1 MNEYN
6 GWTNY
11 ETWLVNLEM
20 GLTDDSHAFE
30 ARNLDDLIVEL
41 KDYAENLIES
51 DNTLAT
57 NFANIILSKVD
68 WREIAEV
75 VLEQLMEIENEIK

>member
-1 MNEYN
+1 MTEYT

-41 KDYAENLIES
+41 RDYAEIAIDS

-57 NFANIILSKVD
+57 NFANTILSKVD

-75 VLEQLMEIENEIK
+75 VLERLMEN

>member
-11 ETWLVNLEM
+11 ETWIVNLEM

-41 KDYAENLIES
+41 KDYAEIAIDS

-75 VLEQLMEIENEIK
+75 VLERLTEN

>member
-11 ETWLVNLEM
+11 ETWLVSLEM

-41 KDYAENLIES
+41 RDYAEIAIDS

-57 NFANIILSKVD
+57 NFANTILSKVD

-75 VLEQLMEIENEIK
+75 VLERLMEN

>member
-20 GLTDDSHAFE
+20 GFTDDLQAFE
-30 ARNLDDLIVEL
+30 SRNLDDLIVEL
-41 KDYAENLIES
+41 RDYAEHVLES
-51 DNTLAT
+51 DNILAT

-68 WREIAEV
+68 WREIAEA
-75 VLEQLMEIENEIK
+75 VLERSMEN

>member
-41 KDYAENLIES
+41 RDYAEIAIDS

-57 NFANIILSKVD
+57 NFANTVLSKVD

-75 VLEQLMEIENEIK
+75 VLERLMEN

>member
-20 GLTDDSHAFE
+20 GLTDDSQAFE
-30 ARNLDDLIVEL
+30 SRNLDDLIVEL
-41 KDYAENLIES
+41 RDYAEIAIDS

-57 NFANIILSKVD
+57 NFANIILSRVD
-68 WREIAEV
+68 WREIAEAI
-75 VLEQLMEIENEIK
+75 LERLMEN

>member
-41 KDYAENLIES
+41 KDYAEIAIDS

-57 NFANIILSKVD
+57 NFANTILSKVD

-75 VLEQLMEIENEIK
+75 VLERLMEN

>member
-20 GLTDDSHAFE
+20 GFTDNFHAFGS
-30 ARNLDDLIVEL
+30 RNLDDLTVEL
-41 KDYAENLIES
+41 KDCAENLIES
-51 DNTLAT
+51 DNKLAT
-57 NFANIILSKVD
+57 NFANIILYRVD
-68 WREIAEV
+68 WNDIAEA
-75 VLEQLMEIENEIK
+75 VLKQLMEIENEIE

>member
-1 MNEYN
+1 MNECN

-20 GLTDDSHAFE
+20 GLTDDSLAFE
-30 ARNLDDLIVEL
+30 SRNLDDLIVEL
-41 KDYAENLIES
+41 KEYAENALES

-57 NFANIILSKVD
+57 NFANTILSKVD

-75 VLEQLMEIENEIK
+75 VLERLMEN

>member
-20 GLTDDSHAFE
+20 GLTDDSRDFYE

-68 WREIAEV
+68 WKDIAEV
-75 VLEQLMEIENEIK
+75 VLEQLMDN

>member
-20 GLTDDSHAFE
+20 GFTDDLHAFE
-30 ARNLDDLIVEL
+30 SRNLDDLIVEL
-41 KDYAENLIES
+41 RDYAEHVLES

-57 NFANIILSKVD
+57 NFVNIILSKVD
-68 WREIAEV
+68 WREIAEA
-75 VLEQLMEIENEIK
+75 VLEQ

>member
-20 GLTDDSHAFE
+20 GLTDDLHAFE

-57 NFANIILSKVD
+57 YFSHIILSKVD

-75 VLEQLMEIENEIK
+75 VLERLMEH

>member
-30 ARNLDDLIVEL
+30 SRNLDDLIVEL
-41 KDYAENLIES
+41 RDYAEIAIDS

-57 NFANIILSKVD
+57 NFANTILSKVD
-68 WREIAEV
+68 WREIAEA
-75 VLEQLMEIENEIK
+75 VLEQSMED

>member
-20 GLTDDSHAFE
+20 GFTDDLHAFE
-30 ARNLDDLIVEL
+30 SRNLDDLIVEL
-41 KDYAENLIES
+41 RDYAEHVLES
-51 DNTLAT
+51 DNILAT
-57 NFANIILSKVD
+57 NFVNIILSKVD

-75 VLEQLMEIENEIK
+75 VLERLMEN

>member
-41 KDYAENLIES
+41 KEYAENAIES

-57 NFANIILSKVD
+57 NFANVILSQVD
-68 WREIAEV
+68 WKDIAES
-75 VLEQLMEIENEIK
+75 VLDLLMEN

>member
-11 ETWLVNLEM
+11 ETWLVSLEM
-20 GLTDDSHAFE
+20 GFTDDFHAFE
-30 ARNLDDLIVEL
+30 ARNIDDLIVEL

-75 VLEQLMEIENEIK
+75 VLERLMEN

>member
-20 GLTDDSHAFE
+20 GLTDDLHAFE

-41 KDYAENLIES
+41 KDYAENAIES

-57 NFANIILSKVD
+57 NFANVILSQVD
-68 WREIAEV
+68 WKDIAES
-75 VLEQLMEIENEIK
+75 VLDLLMEN

>member
-20 GLTDDSHAFE
+20 GFTDNSHAFE
-30 ARNLDDLIVEL
+30 SRNLDYLIADLKE
-41 KDYAENLIES
+41 YAENAIES

-57 NFANIILSKVD
+57 YFSRVTLSKVD
-68 WREIAEV
+68 WREIAEA
-75 VLEQLMEIENEIK
+75 VLEQSMED

>member
-41 KDYAENLIES
+41 SDYAEIAIDS

-57 NFANIILSKVD
+57 NFANTILSKVD

-75 VLEQLMEIENEIK
+75 VLERLMEN

>member
-20 GLTDDSHAFE
+20 GFTDDLQAFE
-30 ARNLDDLIVEL
+30 SRNLDDLIVEL
-41 KDYAENLIES
+41 RDYAEHVLES
-51 DNTLAT
+51 DNILAT
-57 NFANIILSKVD
+57 NFVNIILSKVD

-75 VLEQLMEIENEIK
+75 VLEQSMED

>member
-20 GLTDDSHAFE
+20 GLTDDSHAFQ

-41 KDYAENLIES
+41 RDYAEIAIDS

-57 NFANIILSKVD
+57 NFANTILSKVD

-75 VLEQLMEIENEIK
+75 VLERLMEN

>member
-6 GWTNY
+6 GWSNC

-20 GLTDDSHAFE
+20 GLTDDPHAFE

-41 KDYAENLIES
+41 KEYAENLIES
-51 DNTLAT
+51 DNKLAT

-68 WREIAEV
+68 WRDIAEA
-75 VLEQLMEIENEIK
+75 VLGQLMEIENEIK

>member
-30 ARNLDDLIVEL
+30 ARNLDDLIVDL
-41 KDYAENLIES
+41 KEYAENAIES

-57 NFANIILSKVD
+57 NFASIILSKVD
-68 WREIAEV
+68 WKDIAEV
-75 VLEQLMEIENEIK
+75 VLERLMEN

>member
-41 KDYAENLIES
+41 KEYAENAIDS

-57 NFANIILSKVD
+57 CFAHTILSKVD

-75 VLEQLMEIENEIK
+75 VLERLMEN

>member
-41 KDYAENLIES
+41 KEYAENAIDS

-57 NFANIILSKVD
+57 CFAHTILAKVD
-68 WREIAEV
+68 WREIAEA
-75 VLEQLMEIENEIK
+75 VLDLLMEN

>member
-41 KDYAENLIES
+41 KDYAENAIES

-57 NFANIILSKVD
+57 NFANITLSKVD
-68 WREIAEV
+68 WNDIAEA
-75 VLEQLMEIENEIK
+75 VLERLMEN

>member
-20 GLTDDSHAFE
+20 GLTDDSHAFGS
-30 ARNLDDLIVEL
+30 RNLDDLIVEL
-41 KDYAENLIES
+41 KDCAENAIES
-51 DNTLAT
+51 DNKLAT
-57 NFANIILSKVD
+57 YFSHIILSRVD
-68 WREIAEV
+68 WDEIAEF
-75 VLEQLMEIENEIK
+75 VLERLMEIENEIR

>member
-11 ETWLVNLEM
+11 ETWLVNLEL
-20 GLTDDSHAFE
+20 GLTDDSDAFY

-41 KDYAENLIES
+41 RDYAEIAIDS

-57 NFANIILSKVD
+57 NFANTILSKVD

-75 VLEQLMEIENEIK
+75 VLERLMEN

>member
-20 GLTDDSHAFE
+20 GFTDDLQAFE
-30 ARNLDDLIVEL
+30 SRNLDDLIVEL
-41 KDYAENLIES
+41 RDYAEIAIDS

-57 NFANIILSKVD
+57 NFANTILSKVD

-75 VLEQLMEIENEIK
+75 VLERLMEN

>member
-20 GLTDDSHAFE
+20 GITDDPHAFE
-30 ARNLDDLIVEL
+30 SRNLDDLIVEL
-41 KDYAENLIES
+41 RDYAEHVLES

-57 NFANIILSKVD
+57 NFVNIILSKVD
-68 WREIAEV
+68 WREIAEA
-75 VLEQLMEIENEIK
+75 VLEQSMED

>member
-11 ETWLVNLEM
+11 ETWLVNLEL
-20 GLTDDSHAFE
+20 GLTDDSHAFY
-30 ARNLDDLIVEL
+30 ARNLDDLIDEL
-41 KDYAENLIES
+41 RDYAETALES

-68 WREIAEV
+68 WREIAEA
-75 VLEQLMEIENEIK
+75 VLEQSMED

>member
-20 GLTDDSHAFE
+20 GFTDDLHAFE

-41 KDYAENLIES
+41 KEYAENLIES

-75 VLEQLMEIENEIK
+75 VLERLMEN

>member
-41 KDYAENLIES
+41 RDYAEHVLES
-51 DNTLAT
+51 DNILAT

-75 VLEQLMEIENEIK
+75 VLERSMEN

>member
-11 ETWLVNLEM
+11 ETWLVNLEL
-20 GLTDDSHAFE
+20 GLTDDPDAFY
-30 ARNLDDLIVEL
+30 ARNLDDLIDEL
-41 KDYAENLIES
+41 RDYAEQALES
-51 DNTLAT
+51 DNTLAS

-68 WREIAEV
+68 WRDIAEV
-75 VLEQLMEIENEIK
+75 ILKS

>member
-20 GLTDDSHAFE
+20 GITDDSHAFE

-41 KDYAENLIES
+41 RDYAEIAIDS

-57 NFANIILSKVD
+57 NFANTILSKVD

-75 VLEQLMEIENEIK
+75 VLERLMEN

>member
-20 GLTDDSHAFE
+20 GLTDDLHAFE

-41 KDYAENLIES
+41 KDYAENAIES

-57 NFANIILSKVD
+57 NFANVILSQVD
-68 WREIAEV
+68 WKDIAES
-75 VLEQLMEIENEIK
+75 VLDLLMDN

>member
-20 GLTDDSHAFE
+20 GFTDDLQAFE

-41 KDYAENLIES
+41 REYAEHVLES
-51 DNTLAT
+51 DNILAT

-68 WREIAEV
+68 WREIAEA
-75 VLEQLMEIENEIK
+75 VLEQSMED

>member
-30 ARNLDDLIVEL
+30 SRNLDDLIVEL
-41 KDYAENLIES
+41 KDYAEIAIDS

-68 WREIAEV
+68 WREIAEA
-75 VLEQLMEIENEIK
+75 VLEQSMED

>member
-20 GLTDDSHAFE
+20 GLTDDSLAFE

-57 NFANIILSKVD
+57 YFSHVILSKVD
-68 WREIAEV
+68 WREIAEF
-75 VLEQLMEIENEIK
+75 VLERLMENENEIR